1 MSAVV
6 GVYFSGTGNT
16 KFCIEKF
23 VSEIDIDANCVSIE
37 DKNCINEIQ
46 ANNFIVLGYPVFYSS
61 LPKIMKNFLID
72 NKQLFKG
79 KSIFIIATMGLF
91 SGDGAGVAA
100 RLLKEVNPE
109 IIGGLHVLMPDSIC
123 DEKVLKKSSDDNKQI
138 IQKACEK
145 ISMATNKIKGGLAP
159 QEGLSK
165 SEQLMGLFAQ
175 RLWFGHM
182 TKNYS
187 SKLKISEE
195 QCIGCGKCVKLCP
208 MNNLMF
214 TNSTVSQKGLC
225 TLCYRCVNA
234 CPKQAITLLGKK
246 VIQQNNSKDYQ

>member
-100 RLLKEVNPE
+100 
-109 IIGGLHVLMPDSIC
+109 
-123 DEKVLKKSSDDNKQI
+123 
-138 IQKACEK
+138 
-145 ISMATNKIKGGLAP
+145 
-159 QEGLSK
+159 
-165 SEQLMGLFAQ
+165 
-175 RLWFGHM
+175 
-182 TKNYS
+182 
-187 SKLKISEE
+187 
-195 QCIGCGKCVKLCP
+195 
-208 MNNLMF
+208 
-214 TNSTVSQKGLC
+214 
-225 TLCYRCVNA
+225 
-234 CPKQAITLLGKK
+234 
-246 VIQQNNSKDYQ
+246 